1 MVHPC
6 HQPPRVPTPTA
17 CPRPL
22 QRQTGTYGG
31 TEQEAKASQ
40 VSVRRNAR
48 RTSLSTG
55 RTAAA
60 SWRRARRARRREEG
74 TPPLETRSTGF
85 SLTGASALFIRP
97 AYP

>member
-1 MVHPC
+1 M
-6 HQPPRVPTPTA
+6 PTA

-22 QRQTGTYGG
+22 QRQTFSLLAAQALRY
-31 TEQEAKASQ
+31 
-40 VSVRRNAR
+40 AR
-48 RTSLSTG
+48 RISLSTG

-74 TPPLETRSTGF
+74 TPPLETRSTGS

-97 AYP
+97 A

>member
-1 MVHPC
+1 NL
-6 HQPPRVPTPTA
+6 PTPTA

-22 QRQTGTYGG
+22 QALSGTYGG
-31 TEQEAKASQ
+31 TEQEEAKASQ
-40 VSVRRNAR
+40 VRRNAR

-74 TPPLETRSTGF
+74 TPPLETRNTGF
-85 SLTGASALFIRP
+85 SLTGASALFIQP
-97 AYP
+97 A